1 MAGATSETFV
11 KYEAA
16 DGVATITL
24 DSPTHRNA
32 LSNELLA
39 QLEAALHRASG
50 DEEVRVVV
58 LTHTGRV
65 FCAGVD
71 LAATAQCQA
80 AGELPAAALPQ
91 VLAAIW
97 ECPKTVI
104 ASISGPVRG
113 GGLGLVAAADI
124 SVCAAEATLAFTE
137 VRLGVVPA
145 VIAPVV
151 LRKIRAT
158 DARELFLTGS
168 TFDGRRAE
176 ATGLVTRSVP
186 AADVEATVNGF
197 VTDLLQGAPGAQAG
211 VKRLL
216 SAHEDVRGELEAA
229 AKTSTEFFLGEEG
242 RHGVQSF
249 LAKKSPDWVV
259 PE

>member
-1 MAGATSETFV
+1 MAGATSETFI

-24 DSPTHRNA
+24 DSPANRNA

-39 QLEAALHRASG
+39 QLHDAINRASS
-50 DEEVRVVV
+50 DNDARVIV
-58 LTHTGRV
+58 LTHNGRV
-65 FCAGVD
+65 FCSGVD
-71 LAATAQCQA
+71 LAATAECQA
-80 AGELPAAALPQ
+80 AGELPAAALPHI
-91 VLAAIW
+91 LNAIW
-97 ECPKTVI
+97 ECPKPII

-113 GGLGLVAAADI
+113 GGLGLVAAADL

-137 VRLGVVPA
+137 VRLGVIPA

-176 ATGLVTRSVP
+176 STGLVTRSVP
-186 AADVEATVNGF
+186 AVDVNATVNGF
-197 VTDLLQGAPGAQAG
+197 VTDLLKGAPGAQAG

-216 SAHEDVRGELEAA
+216 AGEADLSSELNAA
-229 AKTSTEFFLGEEG
+229 AKTSTEFFLGSEG
-242 RHGVQSF
+242 RHGVESF
-249 LAKKSPDWVV
+249 LAKKSPDWVI
-259 PE
+259 